1 MKSTDYKVF
10 ALSKKLYKVQIKHV
24 FGTTETKSKRSKIGY
39 YKGERLTKKNH
50 IKEEKGTRE
59 MV

>member
-1 MKSTDYKVF
+1 MFLEPLKQK
-10 ALSKKLYKVQIKHV
+10 
-24 FGTTETKSKRSKIGY
+24 KRSKIGY